1 MHSRPAVPV
10 RLMLWLVVAW
20 PLAYVL
26 MQTLAFVQPPLALF
40 DVPLGVGLSALLLA
54 RGRERGWVT
63 MLVWLLA
70 AVFHAWSGTGGW
82 TSVLLAAAETGLLAL
97 AAWLL
102 TPGGRIFRLSTPL
115 AAVRFLAVLVPLV
128 LLLALARL
136 LAGPV
141 LLPWWPELLLSLAD
155 GMLLVVPVLLH
166 ALGSR
171 DWLSAADPP
180 FRHLAGMVC
189 LGLMTLVLALVFGEA
204 RFGVAG
210 WGMQPLV
217 WLPLVLLALTVMY
230 WPGPG
235 SSLAVFWL
243 ALLSGLATVAG
254 MGPFARMALAMPLS
268 VLNVQFYV
276 AGAAVLVLALGAFG
290 LEWRQ
295 RVWRGLEW
303 RRRCLWGLE
312 QLGVVA
318 FEFEPGYGHWR
329 WQGDTER
336 ILEEGAGTLADRR
349 HVLAHVPAGQRQALD
364 EALTAASMGDA
375 GHVQV
380 WDWHDR
386 NGAVRPVRWRLA
398 VEWDDSGEV
407 CLVRGLLEPLAAAS
421 GDTVVV

>member
-40 DVPLGVGLSALLLA
+40 DIPLGVGLSALLLA
-54 RGRERGWVT
+54 RGRERRWVVS
-63 MLVWLLA
+63 LVWLLA
-70 AVFHAWSGTGGW
+70 AVFHAWSGIGGGM
-82 TSVLLAAAETGLLAL
+82 SVLLAAGETGLLAL
-97 AAWLL
+97 AAYLL
-102 TPGGRIFRLSTPL
+102 TPGGRIFRLSTPP
-115 AAVRFLAVLVPLV
+115 ATMHFLVVLVPLV
-128 LLLALARL
+128 LLLTLARL

-141 LLPWWPELLLSLAD
+141 LMPWWPELLLSLTD
-155 GMLLVVPVLLH
+155 GLLLVVPVLLH

-276 AGAAVLVLALGAFG
+276 AGAAVLVLVLGAFG

-303 RRRCLWGLE
+303 RQRCLWGLE
-312 QLGVVA
+312 QLGAVA
-318 FEFEPGYGHWR
+318 FEFRPGHGRWR
-329 WQGDTER
+329 WQGNTEQV
-336 ILEEGAGTLADRR
+336 LGYKAEALADRR
-349 HVLAHVPAGQRQALD
+349 HVLAQLPAGQRQALD

-375 GHVQV
+375 GHVQA
-380 WDWHDR
+380 WDWH
-386 NGAVRPVRWRLA
+386 GGHGEVRPVRWRLS
-398 VEWDDSGEV
+398 VECDDSGEV
-407 CLVRGLLEPLAAAS
+407 CLVRGLLEPLTAAS
-421 GDTVVV
+421 GDTVMV